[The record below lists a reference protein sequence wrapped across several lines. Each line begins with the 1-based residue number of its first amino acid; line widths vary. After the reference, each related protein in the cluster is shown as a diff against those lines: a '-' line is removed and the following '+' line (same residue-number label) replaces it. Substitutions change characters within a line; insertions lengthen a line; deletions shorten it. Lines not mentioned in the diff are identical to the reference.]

1 MNGKKLFKLTGYV
14 NMAPKVLLEEL
25 FFKQEQVPKWN
36 KTLEECRIIQP
47 VDQFTDI
54 SYQVKQSRSVKGENE
69 M

>member
-1 MNGKKLFKLTGYV
+1 MSPKL
-14 NMAPKVLLEEL
+14 LLEEL

-54 SYQVKQSRSVKGENE
+54 SYQVDIIQDQLLHNATH
-69 M
+69 